1 MLITS
6 FRAHGIAIAA
16 AMLAAVLATG
26 TATAAPKAP
35 AKKKIAIVGHFVFNA
50 GTSAFDDQHFT
61 PRKFDIR
68 SGGTVTL
75 RNKSRTTDP
84 HTISLVK
91 KSQLPD
97 SFDCEVCGEI
107 FGAHGVNEQTGDIA
121 NPVVNVGAAGFD
133 QPGDS
138 MFIPPHGKVNF
149 DVTAPA
155 GTTLHF
161 MCAIHPW
168 MQGRIKVR

>member
-6 FRAHGIAIAA
+6 FRAHGIGIAA

-75 RNKSRTTDP
+75 RNKSRTRTR
-84 HTISLVK
+84 TRSR
-91 KSQLPD
+91 S
-97 SFDCEVCGEI
+97 
-107 FGAHGVNEQTGDIA
+107 
-121 NPVVNVGAAGFD
+121 
-133 QPGDS
+133 
-138 MFIPPHGKVNF
+138 
-149 DVTAPA
+149 
-155 GTTLHF
+155 
-161 MCAIHPW
+161 
-168 MQGRIKVR
+168 

>member
-1 MLITS
+1 MSRRVIVL
-6 FRAHGIAIAA
+6 FAA
-16 AMLAAVLATG
+16 AAALSMTALMIG

-35 AKKKIAIVGHFVFNA
+35 SKKRMAIVGHFVFKA
-50 GTSAFDDQHFT
+50 GTSAFDNQRFT
-61 PRKFDIR
+61 PRKFDIE
-68 SGGTVTL
+68 SGGKVTL
-75 RNKSRTTDP
+75 RNRAKTEDP

-91 KSQLPD
+91 KSQLAT

-107 FGAHGVNEQTGDIA
+107 FGAHGADDQGNIA

-138 MFIPPHGKVNF
+138 IFIPPHGRVRF

-161 MCAIHPW
+161 MCAVHPW
-168 MQGRIKVR
+168 MQGRIRVR